1 VIDDLAFLASRT
13 FRALRKSKIVGEL
26 SNVAALIRGMTEKLR
41 PNNISNY
48 QMAVAGLRELDP
60 DMPDLDWGLVSKFR
74 PRLETPDQWEAVRS
88 FVISIVL
95 MTQPRGFNPV
105 RTAMTVLTRYIAWVW
120 VTTGAELRFDKIF
133 TQRLLNA
140 FVETGLADRSPAY
153 RFDVHRRIAVLI
165 ENQTDTRLKRMPE
178 PAPSKK
184 MVPYTTA
191 EIARFQ
197 SWALGQ
203 NSDRRR
209 HNAYSIL
216 ALCGGAGLSAAEL
229 IDTRVEHLATDGI
242 HITVSVQ
249 GKRPRIVPIATA
261 WRPALTKAVDGRAS
275 GYLFHGNRGEEY
287 PPRLVQAYLS
297 EQKWDLRVSAA
308 RLRLTWMIR
317 QFDND
322 LPLAVLQEVCGFIN
336 LASVDRYLHLI
347 APRPANDYFDLIAGP
362 AVIR

>member
-1 VIDDLAFLASRT
+1 MIAGLLFLLACSFVQISA
-13 FRALRKSKIVGEL
+13 SKIVSDLAGI
-26 SNVAALIRGMTEKLR
+26 AALIRCMTEK
-41 PNNISNY
+41 PVSKDISDY
-48 QMAVAGLRELDP
+48 AMAVAELRALDP
-60 DMPDLDWGLVSKFR
+60 NMPDLDWGLVSKFR
-74 PRLETPDQWEAVRS
+74 PRLETPAQWEAIRS

-105 RTAMTVLTRYIAWVW
+105 RTAMTILTRYIAWVW
-120 VTTGAELRFDKIF
+120 ATTGAELSFEKIF
-133 TQRLLNA
+133 TQRLLDA
-140 FVETGLADRSPAY
+140 FVQTGLADRSPAY
-153 RFDVHRRIAVLI
+153 RFDVYRRIAVLI
-165 ENQTDTRLKRMPE
+165 EKQTDTRLKRIPE
-178 PAPSKK
+178 PAPSDN
-184 MVPYTTA
+184 MVPYTAA

-229 IDTRVEHLATDGI
+229 IDTRVEHLANEGVHT
-242 HITVSVQ
+242 TVSVQ

-261 WRPALTKAVDGRAS
+261 WLPALAKAVDGRLD

-287 PPRLVQAYLS
+287 PPRLVQGYLS

-308 RLRLTWMIR
+308 RLRLTWIIQ
-317 QFDND
+317 QFEND
-322 LPLAVLQEVCGFIN
+322 LPLAVLKEVCGFKN
-336 LASVDRYLHLI
+336 FASVDRYMHLI
-347 APRPANDYFDLIAGP
+347 APRPANDYFDLIAGS